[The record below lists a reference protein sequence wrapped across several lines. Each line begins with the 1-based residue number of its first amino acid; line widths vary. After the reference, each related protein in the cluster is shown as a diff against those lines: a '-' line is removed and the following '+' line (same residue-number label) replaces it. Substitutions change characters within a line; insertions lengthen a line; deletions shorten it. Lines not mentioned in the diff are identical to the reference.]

1 MVKLYQNIDLKMMA
15 GLDQGLN
22 QINQSLLF
30 SSCVK
35 YSDSEYVPGYL
46 FKHLI

>member
-35 YSDSEYVPGYL
+35 YSEYVPGYL
-46 FKHLI
+46 VKRLV